1 MFSLL
6 KRKPTSTQ
14 SPAAIRRDLRTVA
27 TFIQIYCDHR
37 HADRHRAPATIL
49 RQPAR
54 LLVGRDVTLCPA
66 CEKLLAH
73 ATVKRQHCPFDPKP
87 MCKDC
92 PAHCYAPRYRQQ
104 IRRVMRYAGK
114 RLLLSGRVDYLWH
127 LLR

>member
-1 MFSLL
+1 MLSLL
-6 KRKPTSTQ
+6 KRTPPSTQ
-14 SPAAIRRDLRTVA
+14 TSAAIRRDLRTVA
-27 TFIQIYCDHR
+27 AFIQIYCDAR
-37 HADRHRAPATIL
+37 HADRDRSPATVL

-54 LLVGRDVTLCPA
+54 HIVGRDVTLCRA

-87 MCKDC
+87 LCKAC
-92 PAHCYAPRYRQQ
+92 PAHCYAPRYRRQ
-104 IRRVMRYAGK
+104 IRAVMRYAGM